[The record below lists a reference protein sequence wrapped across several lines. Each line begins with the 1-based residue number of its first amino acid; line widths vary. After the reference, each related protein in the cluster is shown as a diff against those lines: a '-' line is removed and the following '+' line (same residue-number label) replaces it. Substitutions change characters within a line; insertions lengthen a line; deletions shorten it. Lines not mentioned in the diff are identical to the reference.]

1 MVKKTGSKNATK
13 RRSSVLHVLIE
24 HPWALIRGAFG
35 GWAFQSG
42 FYTIAIFISS
52 YLVTGNIF
60 SESTALGLQ
69 SASLGAALF
78 IAPVAG
84 FLSDRFG
91 HKSIALVSLV
101 GILLGA
107 YPLFHVVNKGNNAPA
122 LAAMVTCMLCV
133 TLMEIAHNRMAP
145 VLFLVVASMV
155 SFLMCMATRETGN
168 RPLK

>member
-52 YLVTGNIF
+52 Y
-60 SESTALGLQ
+60 LGLQ

-122 LAAMVTCMLCV
+122 LAAMVTFMLCV

>member
-78 IAPVAG
+78 
-84 FLSDRFG
+84 
-91 HKSIALVSLV
+91 SLV

-122 LAAMVTCMLCV
+122 LAAMVTFMLCV